1 MHKAIQRTGAN
12 TYMPRKR
19 DLRFS
24 VDGAHKCKI
33 IVLYFNIMSA
43 FATNFLCQAKF
54 RRVFLKF
61 ITL

>member
-1 MHKAIQRTGAN
+1 MHKANQRTGAN

-24 VDGAHKCKI
+24 ACRVHKCKI

-43 FATNFLCQAKF
+43 FATKFLRLGQ
-54 RRVFLKF
+54 
-61 ITL
+61 I

>member
-43 FATNFLCQAKF
+43 FATKFLCLGQ
-54 RRVFLKF
+54 
-61 ITL
+61 I